1 MYTLLYLKWITN
13 KDLLYSTLTLP
24 NVLWQSEWGGAWR
37 RMYTWTCMPESL
49 HCSPETITASF
60 VNQLCSNTE
69 VKVKKKKKFNLKKK
83 ERNITLFTVLQV
95 RNVGWALLDGSSLP
109 HRVPAVRC
117 WLGCRHWKVP
127 PGRIPK
133 LSFSW

>member
-1 MYTLLYLKWITN
+1 MDNN
-13 KDLLYSTLTLP
+13 KDLIQHTELCLILCDSL
-24 NVLWQSEWGGAWR
+24 NGRGAWR
-37 RMYTWTCMPESL
+37 KMYTWMCMPESL
-49 HCSPETITASF
+49 HCSPETIRASF

-69 VKVKKKKKFNLKKK
+69 VKKKKFNLKKK